1 MKTQFLILLTKLKL
15 NSLKMASIV
24 FSFFLPISGIL
35 ILIAFAILL
44 DTITGIYKSIKLK
57 QKVTSRGLSQIISKI
72 MLYETTILLFFLIDK
87 FLVSEIVAQFFS
99 IEYLVTKVFSLVL
112 VTIEVVSINEN
123 YKAIYG
129 KDLYSTLKLM
139 FRRAKEI
146 TSEYKNIDEDNK

>member
-15 NSLKMASIV
+15 NSLKMTSIV

>member
-1 MKTQFLILLTKLKL
+1 MKTQLFILLTKLKL

-35 ILIAFAILL
+35 VLIAFAILL

-72 MLYETTILLFFLIDK
+72 MLYETTVLLFFLIDK
-87 FLVSEIVAQFFS
+87 FLVSDIIAQFFS
-99 IEYLVTKVFSLVL
+99 IQFLVTKVLALVL
-112 VTIEVVSINEN
+112 VSIEIVSINEN

-129 KDLYSTLKLM
+129 KDLYASLKLL

-146 TSEYKNIDEDNK
+146 TSEYKGINEKDN

>member
-146 TSEYKNIDEDNK
+146 TSEYKNIDEDNN

>member
-1 MKTQFLILLTKLKL
+1 MKTQLYILLTKLKL
-15 NSLKMASIV
+15 NSLKMTSIV

-44 DTITGIYKSIKLK
+44 DTVTGIYKSVHLK

-72 MLYETTILLFFLIDK
+72 QLYETTVLLFFLTDK
-87 FLVSEIVAQFFS
+87 FLVSDIIAQFFS
-99 IEYLVTKVFSLVL
+99 IEFLVTKVLALVL
-112 VTIEVVSINEN
+112 VSIEVVSINEN

-129 KDLYSTLKLM
+129 KDLYSAMKLL

-146 TSEYKNIDEDNK
+146 TSEYKNINEKDK

>member
-1 MKTQFLILLTKLKL
+1 MKTQLYILLTKLKL
-15 NSLKMASIV
+15 NSIKMTSIV

-44 DTITGIYKSIKLK
+44 DTVTGIYKSVHLK

-72 MLYETTILLFFLIDK
+72 LLYETTVLLFFLIDK
-87 FLVSEIVAQFFS
+87 FLVSDIIAQFFS
-99 IEYLVTKVFSLVL
+99 IEFLVTKVLALVL
-112 VTIEVVSINEN
+112 VSIEVVSINEN

-129 KDLYSTLKLM
+129 KDLYSAMKLL

-146 TSEYKNIDEDNK
+146 TSEYKNINEKDN